1 MVATADSYQ
10 KELISRILFV
20 LGALIVYRLGAYV
33 PLPGIDSVALE
44 DIFSQQAGGVLGMF
58 DMFSGGALS
67 RMSIFALNIMPYIS
81 ASIIMQLST
90 AIFPTMAELKKE
102 GATGQQKMTQ
112 WTRYLTVLLAAGQG
126 YGISA
131 GLESLTT
138 STGGSAVIDPGM
150 AFRLMSVVTLV
161 GGTLFLMWL
170 GEQITQRGIGNGIS
184 LIIYAGIVANLPSAL
199 VSLFELGRSGA
210 LSTPLILAM
219 LVGAIAVVYFIVFV
233 ESSMRRIPIQY
244 PKRQVGMQVTGGQS
258 SHLPMKVNTSGV
270 IPAIFASSLL
280 LLPLTFIGFVG
291 TDSPEWLQTVAAQ
304 LGRGQLGFMV
314 AYGALI
320 VFFCFFYNTI
330 VFNAEETAENLR
342 KNGAIV
348 PGYRPG
354 EMTSAHLEYVLSR
367 ITVIGASYM
376 VFVCMLPEVLIA
388 KYSVPFYF
396 GGTSLLIV
404 VAVTMDTM
412 TQIQSHL
419 YAKQYASLMAKQ
431 NKKGG
436 NRFNR

>member
-1 MVATADSYQ
+1 MIATKDSHQ
-10 KELISRILFV
+10 KELMSRILFV
-20 LGALIVYRLGAYV
+20 LGALIVYRLGTYI

-81 ASIIMQLST
+81 ASIIMQVST
-90 AIFPTMAELKKE
+90 AIFPTMAEIKKE
-102 GATGQQKMTQ
+102 GPTGQQKITQ

-126 YGISA
+126 YGVA
-131 GLESLTT
+131 TGLESLTT
-138 STGGSAVIDPGM
+138 SAGLSAVVEPGM
-150 AFRLMSVVTLV
+150 AFRLMSVVTLL

-199 VSLFELGRSGA
+199 ASLFELGRTGA
-210 LSTPLILAM
+210 LSTPFILVM
-219 LVGAIAVVYFIVFV
+219 LLGAVAVIYFIVFV
-233 ESSMRRIPIQY
+233 ERSVRKIAIQY
-244 PKRQVGMQVTGGQS
+244 PKRQVGMNIVGGQA

-280 LLPLTFIGFVG
+280 LLPLTFTGFVG
-291 TDSPEWLQTVAAQ
+291 ADSPAWLQILSAQ

-314 AYGALI
+314 AYGLLI

-330 VFNAEETAENLR
+330 VFNAEDTAENLR
-342 KNGAIV
+342 KNGAVV

-354 EMTSAHLEYVLSR
+354 EMTAAYLDYVLTR
-367 ITVIGASYM
+367 ITVVGSSYM
-376 VFVCMLPEVLIA
+376 LVVCMLPEVLIA
-388 KYSVPFYF
+388 EYSVPFYF

-404 VAVTMDTM
+404 VSVTMDTM

-419 YAKQYASLMAKQ
+419 YARQYEALMNKQT
-431 NKKGG
+431 KKG

>member
-1 MVATADSYQ
+1 MVATKDSHQ
-10 KELISRILFV
+10 KELIGRILFV
-20 LGALIVYRLGAYV
+20 LGALIVYRLGTYIA
-33 PLPGIDSVALE
+33 LPGIDSIALE

-90 AIFPTMAELKKE
+90 AIFPTMAEIKKE
-102 GATGQQKMTQ
+102 GATGQQKITQ

-126 YGISA
+126 YGVA
-131 GLESLTT
+131 TGLESLTT
-138 STGGSAVIDPGM
+138 SAGLSAVMDPGM
-150 AFRLMSVVTLV
+150 TFRTMSVVTLL

-199 VSLFELGRSGA
+199 ASLFELGRTGA
-210 LSTPLILAM
+210 LSTPFILVM
-219 LVGAIAVVYFIVFV
+219 LVGAVAVVYFIVFV
-233 ESSMRRIPIQY
+233 ERSLRKIAIQY
-244 PKRQVGMQVTGGQS
+244 PKRQVGMNIVGGQS

-280 LLPLTFIGFVG
+280 LLPLTFTSFVG
-291 TDSPEWLQTVAAQ
+291 QNSPEWLQILSAQ

-314 AYGALI
+314 AYGLLI

-330 VFNAEETAENLR
+330 VFNAEDTAENLR

-354 EMTSAHLEYVLSR
+354 EMTSAYLDYVLTR
-367 ITVIGASYM
+367 ITVVGASYM
-376 VFVCMLPEVLIA
+376 VFVCMLPEILIA
-388 KYSVPFYF
+388 RYAVPFYF

-404 VAVTMDTM
+404 VSVTMDTM

-419 YAKQYASLMAKQ
+419 YARQYEALMHKQT
-431 NKKGG
+431 KKG

>member
-1 MVATADSYQ
+1 MVATKDSYQ
-10 KELISRILFV
+10 KELTSRILFV
-20 LGALIVYRLGAYV
+20 LGALVVYRLGTYI
-33 PLPGIDSVALE
+33 PLPGIDSIALE
-44 DIFSQQAGGVLGMF
+44 DIFAQQAGGVLGMF

-102 GATGQQKMTQ
+102 GAAGQQKITQ

-126 YGISA
+126 YGVST

-138 STGGSAVIDPGM
+138 SAGLSAVVDPGM
-150 AFRLMSVVTLV
+150 NFRLMSVVTLL

-199 VSLFELGRSGA
+199 ASLFELGRTGA
-210 LSTPLILAM
+210 LSTAFILAM
-219 LVGAIAVVYFIVFV
+219 LVGAVAVIYFIVFV
-233 ESSMRRIPIQY
+233 ERSIRRISIQY
-244 PKRQVGMQVTGGQS
+244 PKRQMGMNMMGGQS

-280 LLPLTFIGFVG
+280 LLPLTFTGFVG
-291 TDSPEWLQTVAAQ
+291 QNSPQWLQFLSAQ
-304 LGRGQLGFMV
+304 LGRGQLGFMI
-314 AYGALI
+314 AYGLLI

-330 VFNAEETAENLR
+330 VFNTEDTAENLR

-354 EMTSAHLEYVLSR
+354 EMTAAYLEYVLTR
-367 ITVIGASYM
+367 ITVVGSTYM
-376 VFVCMLPEVLIA
+376 VVVCMLPEVLIA

-404 VAVTMDTM
+404 VSVTMDTM

-419 YAKQYASLMAKQ
+419 YAKQYASLMNKQ
-431 NKKGG
+431 NKKG